1 MEEANKV
8 PYIIFTVRLLLGE
21 PPPAPRG
28 GPEVDDMEIHTR
40 QKSTEQGTN
49 RGGGNTQAD
58 EYISA
63 LSQAAAVHSQTD
75 RGSQEAG
82 AELWRQL
89 HHYATIFFLNTHL
102 SAIYVYSKLTLLR

>member
-8 PYIIFTVRLLLGE
+8 PYIIFTVRLLLG
-21 PPPAPRG
+21 PPPPG
-28 GPEVDDMEIHTR
+28 GVQRSTTWKSTPD
-40 QKSTEQGTN
+40 KSTEQGTN
-49 RGGGNTQAD
+49 RSGGNTQAD

-89 HHYATIFFLNTHL
+89 HHYATIFFLIHT
-102 SAIYVYSKLTLLR
+102 